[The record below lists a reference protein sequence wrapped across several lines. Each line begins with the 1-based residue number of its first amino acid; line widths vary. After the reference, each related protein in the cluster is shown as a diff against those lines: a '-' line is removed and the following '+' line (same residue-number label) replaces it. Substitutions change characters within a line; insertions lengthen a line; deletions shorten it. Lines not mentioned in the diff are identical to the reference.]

1 MKHSLCSLNITKDYV
16 NLSNIFSAVIF
27 LNMKNVV
34 TCVGVLVVDIHWGG
48 LLVMIEKIFNL
59 LFYLRS
65 VGKYQG
71 QLPNVDKANA
81 DPGLR
86 DRLKIV

>member
-1 MKHSLCSLNITKDYV
+1 
-16 NLSNIFSAVIF
+16 
-27 LNMKNVV
+27 MKNVV

-71 QLPNVDKANA
+71 QLPNVDKAIA
-81 DPGLR
+81 DPGLI